1 MHKCRKT
8 KEKQNQFKI
17 YEKLC
22 HQNKKKSIKTR
33 YNSIVIELL
42 LNMFE
47 AVSTRYF
54 IVGYQ
59 IILLGEFN

>member
-22 HQNKKKSIKTR
+22 HQNKKKALKPDI
-33 YNSIVIELL
+33 IVLL
-42 LNMFE
+42 LNF
-47 AVSTRYF
+47 Y
-54 IVGYQ
+54 
-59 IILLGEFN
+59 